1 MLNIKFW
8 QFALDKIEFSN
19 FSMVLFAISLPFF
32 IFVPL
37 FWFFS
42 LITLPR
48 IGKPLIMILL
58 ILSAISDYALRNL
71 GVVINSDMIM
81 NVAETNL
88 REATDLITLHAVFYV
103 LVVGVFPAILV
114 GFTNIKFQSFKKE
127 FKNRF
132 ICFLTGLLTVGLIA
146 SVSYK
151 EYASLGR
158 NNKNVRYY
166 INTFNYIYAI
176 GRYYKRNRDAKRQF
190 VILDNKPSII
200 PNLNKKREC

>member
-19 FSMVLFAISLPFF
+19 FSMVSFAISLPFF

-58 ILSAISDYALRNL
+58 ILSAILDYALRNL

-132 ICFLTGLLTVGLIA
+132 ICFLTGLL
-146 SVSYK
+146 
-151 EYASLGR
+151 
-158 NNKNVRYY
+158 
-166 INTFNYIYAI
+166 
-176 GRYYKRNRDAKRQF
+176 
-190 VILDNKPSII
+190 
-200 PNLNKKREC
+200 